1 MKFLRFKKTE
11 TFQPLAVSKK
21 DVKDFVNNGK
31 TSILV
36 NGIMTALLK
45 SVSVSKNNVEEIK
58 TSVTWLVGHLANSND
73 VEVEFAINGTIV
85 LVGKEDKENYV
96 FSAYKVTPEYTEK

>member
-1 MKFLRFKKTE
+1 MKYLRFKKTE

-31 TSILV
+31 TDILV

-45 SVSVSKNNVEEIK
+45 SVSNFKSNLEEIK
-58 TSVTWLVGHLANSND
+58 ASVAWLVGHLANTND
-73 VEVEFAINGTIV
+73 VEVEVSITGSIV